1 MDNRFAQE
9 AFGKIAFERAAEGN
23 PDFQL
28 YEVGWLETG
37 GHPSTWSVLE
47 CKGAIF
53 RESTRGPRKGQKCI
67 MVKGSK
73 RTVYVTK
80 DEMKAWE
87 EKNTPEYKYEVN
99 NCECHPETCACDQ
112 FKIVDREGNKI
123 TTVFNEDQAKKI
135 LEIMNK

>member
-1 MDNRFAQE
+1 MDNPFAQE
-9 AFGKIAFERAAEGN
+9 TFGKIAFERAGEGN
-23 PDFQL
+23 PDFRL

-37 GHPSTWSVLE
+37 GHPSTWNVLE

-53 RESTRGPRKGQKCI
+53 RESARGPRKGQKCI

-80 DEMKAWE
+80 AEMEAYEKA
-87 EKNTPEYKYEVN
+87 NTPEYRLESN
-99 NCECHPETCACDQ
+99 DCNCHPETCVCNP

-123 TTVFNEDQAKKI
+123 TTAFSKQQAEKV